1 MSRRGEISPVAREST
16 ASYIARE
23 LRTAIMYG
31 TLPPGAQLGEAALA
45 AQLKVSRGPLREA
58 MQRLVQEG
66 IVRSEPNRG
75 LFVIELDDDDIRDVY
90 LARSAIERAAVRA
103 ILQRDTDEAVAALL
117 QPLRQMVEAAEGPD
131 LRALSDADL
140 AFHEVLVDLA
150 QSPRLRRMHQTLLV
164 ETRMCMAELERTY
177 QRPEGVVDEHRGIVE
192 ALRSRD
198 AQRLDEII
206 TAHMDDALARL
217 VSDNQPK
224 PMLT

>member
-1 MSRRGEISPVAREST
+1 MRERGEISPVAREST
-16 ASYIARE
+16 AGYIARE

-31 TLPPGAQLGEAALA
+31 ALEPGAQLGEAALA

-66 IVRSEPNRG
+66 ILRSEPNRG
-75 LFVIELDDDDIRDVY
+75 LFVIELDDDDVRDIYV
-90 LARSAIERAAVRA
+90 ARTAVERAAVRA
-103 ILQRDTDEAVAALL
+103 ILQRDPDTAVAALEE
-117 QPLRQMVEAAEGPD
+117 PLRQMVQAASGAD
-131 LRALSDADL
+131 LPALSDADL

-150 QSPRLRRMHQTLLV
+150 HSPRLRRMHQTLLV

-177 QRPEGVVDEHRGIVE
+177 HRADEVIDEHRGIVDG
-192 ALRSRD
+192 LRSRD
-198 AQRLDEII
+198 AHRLDASI

-217 VSDNQPK
+217 VTDDQAR